1 MRIGLAITKRLQQ
14 QLKIPR
20 TFKQFNYTA
29 SLEAIATV
37 LEEIEPGSYKR
48 IEDTY
53 YREIGKN

>member
-1 MRIGLAITKRLQQ
+1 MLALHEFSKQNSL
-14 QLKIPR
+14 L
-20 TFKQFNYTA
+20 FKQFNYTA